1 MANAYLAEPADHN
14 KLAPI
19 GAVAEL
25 LLEGPSLAQGYL
37 NNPTKAASTFI
48 NPPAWLS
55 NLRPRGDGRVYKT
68 GDLVQYQ
75 ADGSFRYLC
84 RKYTQVKI
92 YGKRLELGKVE
103 YCVCQHCP
111 LVTRAIAEAVVP
123 NGSDETPILLVFLFY
138 QTPAKKENDD
148 ESNDDNGEEFLVGVS
163 SCST

>member
-1 MANAYLAEPADHN
+1 M
-14 KLAPI
+14 
-19 GAVAEL
+19 AEL

-37 NNPTKAASTFI
+37 NNPTKTASTFI
-48 NPPAWLS
+48 NPPGWLS

-84 RKYTQVKI
+84 RKDTQVKI

-138 QTPAKKENDD
+138 QTSAQKENDD
-148 ESNDDNGEEFLVGVS
+148 ESNDDSGEEFLVGVS